1 MKIAVRF
8 YGIAYDYSAIR
19 EWSLEIKNDAVVMDL
34 LRKIVEV
41 FPALRDLVFDEKGVY
56 MEYLVVSINNVD
68 ILGLDG
74 VNTVLSEED
83 MVFVMPPIGGG

>member
-1 MKIAVRF
+1 M
-8 YGIAYDYSAIR
+8 
-19 EWSLEIKNDAVVMDL
+19 NDAVVLDL

-41 FPALRDLVFDEKGVY
+41 FPALRDLVFDENGVY

-68 ILGLDG
+68 IHGLDG
-74 VNTVLSEED
+74 VNTVLSERD

>member
-19 EWSLEIKNDAVVMDL
+19 EWSLEIKNKAVVLDL

-74 VNTVLSEED
+74 VNTVLSEGD

>member
-1 MKIAVRF
+1 
-8 YGIAYDYSAIR
+8 
-19 EWSLEIKNDAVVMDL
+19 
-34 LRKIVEV
+34 
-41 FPALRDLVFDEKGVY
+41 

-74 VNTVLSEED
+74 VNTVLSKGD